1 MKVGSVSVLP
11 FVVLAAVL
19 FFSPGATPASADD
32 GLSILLTSNL
42 EGKFAIETT
51 ERPEVPDPL
60 LVIAQGIIRERKT
73 RRVDLYLDL
82 GNAFYPGP
90 LSKFSYG
97 AVMSEYLGA
106 LRCDAT
112 LVSSR
117 DLQIGTDHLETLAR
131 EGKTKLLSANLMRDK
146 QPLFA
151 PFALFPEGR
160 DTVAVLAV
168 SSTDIRFDIAERKLY
183 GVCAAPWE
191 ERVPQVLEEIRKA
204 RPRHV
209 ILLSGLSLRDT
220 IALLE
225 KNREI
230 SMAVCGGDNT
240 GDIYGG
246 RAVRVELEDGRTIV
260 MLARSDG
267 YYRLDMATEPRLQL
281 RDLAWKSAEEIAQT
295 LAPGGPEKADPALSE
310 FSRRLVFWQ
319 KQFRKEEDA
328 VVAEAGKKAFP
339 VSDSKLTGFLRDR
352 FDAEIAIVEK
362 GTLAPSDFQGEIR
375 HAKILDT
382 VNLDY
387 NLFVY
392 DLTGQEVR
400 KILGKDPSLL
410 VDGVS
415 GEKIQGYRIE
425 DKRRYRVASTQTAYD
440 RIVKILGKEPEYRNT
455 WQTVS
460 ELLLEDLREGKIV
473 LREDYRYLDR
483 RFRTTLD
490 VKLSNYLDHSTVSK
504 GKDISP
510 PPGKPGDSYKKWGLD
525 NQIDLTFYNHLHQ
538 FVLTPQL
545 RYERTDDQYLQNLL
559 RGTFVYNLN
568 LQGPLQPYHK
578 SQFETVLEE
587 TRSGFRPMLIRET
600 VGVSAAWGIAKGRLG
615 LGFEKR
621 INDPVEPYVYGL
633 ETLGNLKYPFWEYL
647 TYGLDVDSFFGAQSR
662 EGARPQVRSEITN
675 ALTFSIGRYV
685 GLSLK
690 HRWVYLY
697 SAELEE
703 NYSDSQFLTG
713 LDLAMDCK
721 IW

>member
-1 MKVGSVSVLP
+1 MKVGSVCLFLVVL
-11 FVVLAAVL
+11 LAAVL
-19 FFSPGATPASADD
+19 FLFSTARPAFADD
-32 GLSILLTSNL
+32 FSILLTSNL
-42 EGKFAIETT
+42 EGKFAIETA
-51 ERPEVPDPL
+51 EGPESKDPL
-60 LVIAQGIIRERKT
+60 LVIAQGILRERKT
-73 RRVDLYLDL
+73 GRVALYLDL

-97 AVMSEYLGA
+97 AVMSEYLAA

-117 DLQIGTDHLETLAR
+117 DLQIGTENLETLAK
-131 EGKTKLLSANLMRDK
+131 EGTTKLLSANLVKDK
-146 QPLFA
+146 QPIFA
-151 PFALFPEGR
+151 PFALFPVGS

-168 SSTDIRFDIAERKLY
+168 SSTDIRFDIAEKKLY
-183 GVCAAPWE
+183 GVGSAPWAE
-191 ERVPQVLEEIRKA
+191 TVPQVLEEIRRA
-204 RPRHV
+204 RPRHTV
-209 ILLSGLSLRDT
+209 LLSGLNLQDT

-225 KNREI
+225 KNRDLG
-230 SMAVCGGDNT
+230 MAVCGGDNT
-240 GDIYGG
+240 GDLYGG
-246 RAVRVELEDGRTIV
+246 RAVRVELEDGRPIV

-267 YYRLDMATEPRLQL
+267 YYRLELAAEPRLRVREL
-281 RDLAWKSAEEIAQT
+281 TWRSVNEIAQT
-295 LAPGGPEKADPALSE
+295 LKAGGPETAEPAYVE
-310 FSRRLVFWQ
+310 FSRRLAFWQ

-328 VVAEAGKKAFP
+328 VVTEAREKPFP
-339 VSDSKLTGFLRDR
+339 VSDAKLAGLLRDR
-352 FDAEIAIVEK
+352 FNTEIAVIEK
-362 GTLAPSDFQGEIR
+362 GTLVPSDYQGQIR
-375 HAKILDT
+375 HAQILDT

-392 DLTGQEVR
+392 ELTGEEVR
-400 KILGKDPSLL
+400 KILGKDPVLL
-410 VDGVS
+410 IDGVS
-415 GEKIQGYRIE
+415 ADKIQGYRIE
-425 DKRRYRVASTQTAYD
+425 DKRRYRVASTQTAHE
-440 RIVKILGKEPEYRNT
+440 RIAKILGKEPTYRNT

-460 ELLLEDLREGKIV
+460 ELLLADLQEERA
-473 LREDYRYLDR
+473 LFRDDYRYLDR

-504 GKDISP
+504 GNDISP

-525 NQIDLTFYNHLHQ
+525 NRIDLTFYNHLHQ
-538 FVLTPQL
+538 FVLTPEL
-545 RYERTDDQYLQNLL
+545 RYERTDDQFLQNLL

-587 TRSGFRPMLIRET
+587 ERSGFRPMLIRET
-600 VGVSAAWGIAKGRLG
+600 VGVSAVWGIAKGRLG

-633 ETLGNLKYPFWEYL
+633 ETIGNLKYPFWEYL

-675 ALTFSIGRYV
+675 ALTFSISRYV
-685 GLSLK
+685 GFSLK

-703 NYSDSQFLTG
+703 NYSDSQFLTA
-713 LDLAMDCK
+713 LDLGMDYK

>member
-1 MKVGSVSVLP
+1 MKVGSVSLFP
-11 FVVLAAVL
+11 VVLLAGVL
-19 FFSPGATPASADD
+19 FPFSTARPAFADD
-32 GLSILLTSNL
+32 LSILLTSNL
-42 EGKFAIETT
+42 EGKFAIETA
-51 ERPEVPDPL
+51 EGPEIKDPL
-60 LVIAQGIIRERKT
+60 LVIAQGILRERKT
-73 RRVDLYLDL
+73 GRVALYLDL

-97 AVMSEYLGA
+97 AVMSEYLAA

-117 DLQIGTDHLETLAR
+117 DLQIGTENLETLAK
-131 EGKTKLLSANLMRDK
+131 EGTTKLLSVNLVKDK
-146 QPLFA
+146 QPIFA
-151 PFALFPEGR
+151 PFALFSVGS

-168 SSTDIRFDIAERKLY
+168 SSTDIRFDIAEKKLY
-183 GVCAAPWE
+183 GVGSAPWA

-204 RPRHV
+204 RPRHTIV
-209 ILLSGLSLRDT
+209 LSGLSLQDT

-225 KNREI
+225 KNRDI
-230 SMAVCGGDNT
+230 GMAVCGGDNT
-240 GDIYGG
+240 GDLYGG
-246 RAVRVELEDGRTIV
+246 RAVRVEMEDGRPIV

-267 YYRLDMATEPRLQL
+267 YYRLELATEPRL
-281 RDLAWKSAEEIAQT
+281 RVRELAWKSVNEIAQT
-295 LAPGGPEKADPALSE
+295 LKAAGPETAEPAYVE
-310 FSRRLVFWQ
+310 FSRRLAFWQ

-328 VVAEAGKKAFP
+328 VVTEAREKLFP
-339 VSDSKLTGFLRDR
+339 VSDAKLAGLLRDR
-352 FDAEIAIVEK
+352 FDTEIAVIEK
-362 GTLAPSDFQGEIR
+362 GTLVPSDYQGQIR
-375 HAKILDT
+375 HAQILDT
-382 VNLDY
+382 VNFDY

-392 DLTGQEVR
+392 ELTGEEVR

-410 VDGVS
+410 IDGVS
-415 GEKIQGYRIE
+415 ADKIQGYRIE
-425 DKRRYRVASTQTAYD
+425 DKRRYRVASTQTAHE
-440 RIVKILGKEPEYRNT
+440 RIAKILGKEPAYRNT

-460 ELLLEDLREGKIV
+460 ELLLADLQEERV
-473 LREDYRYLDR
+473 LFRDDFRYLDR

-504 GKDISP
+504 GNDISP

-525 NQIDLTFYNHLHQ
+525 NRIDLTFYNHLHQ
-538 FVLTPQL
+538 FVLTPEL
-545 RYERTDDQYLQNLL
+545 RYERTDDQFLQNLL

-587 TRSGFRPMLIRET
+587 ERSGFRPMLIRET
-600 VGVSAAWGIAKGRLG
+600 VGVSAVWGIAKGRLG

-633 ETLGNLKYPFWEYL
+633 ETIGNLKYPFWEYL
-647 TYGLDVDSFFGAQSR
+647 TYALDVDSFFGAQSR

-675 ALTFSIGRYV
+675 ALTFSISRYV
-685 GLSLK
+685 GISLK

-703 NYSDSQFLTG
+703 NYSDSQFLTA
-713 LDLAMDCK
+713 LDLGMDYK

>member
-1 MKVGSVSVLP
+1 MKVGSMSLLS
-11 FVVLAAVL
+11 LAALTAL
-19 FFSPGATPASADD
+19 FLSFSTAREASAEEF
-32 GLSILLTSNL
+32 SILLTSNL
-42 EGKFAIETT
+42 EGKFTIET
-51 ERPEVPDPL
+51 PDKPDSKDPL
-60 LVIAQGIIRERKT
+60 LVIAQGILRERKAG
-73 RRVDLYLDL
+73 RVALYLDL

-117 DLQIGTDHLETLAR
+117 DLQIGTDNLETLAR
-131 EGKTKLLSANLMRDK
+131 EGRTKLLSSNLMKDN
-146 QPLFA
+146 QPIFA
-151 PFALFPEGR
+151 PFALFPAGP

-168 SSTDIRFDIAERKLY
+168 SSTHIRFDIAEKKLY
-183 GVCAAPWE
+183 GVSAAPWE
-191 ERVPQVLEEIRKA
+191 GRVPQVLEEIRKA
-204 RPRHV
+204 GPRHT
-209 ILLSGLSLRDT
+209 ILLSGLSLQDT

-225 KNREI
+225 KNRDI
-230 SMAVCGGDNT
+230 GMAVCGGDNT
-240 GDIYGG
+240 GDLYGG
-246 RAVRVELEDGRTIV
+246 RAVRVEMEDGRPIV

-267 YYRLDMATEPRLQL
+267 YYRLDLTTEPRLRVREL
-281 RDLAWKSAEEIAQT
+281 VWKSAEEIAQT
-295 LAPGGPEKADPALSE
+295 LKPGGPETAEPAYVE
-310 FSRRLVFWQ
+310 FSRRLAFWQ

-328 VVAEAGKKAFP
+328 VVTEVKETTFSVHDMKLAG
-339 VSDSKLTGFLRDR
+339 LLRDR
-352 FDAEIAIVEK
+352 FDAEIAVVEK
-362 GTLAPSDFQGEIR
+362 GTLVPSNYQGDIR
-375 HAKILDT
+375 HAHILDT

-387 NLFVY
+387 NVFVY
-392 DLTGQEVR
+392 DLAGEEVR

-410 VDGVS
+410 IDGVS
-415 GEKIQGYRIE
+415 GERIQGYRIE
-425 DKRRYRVASTQTAYD
+425 DKRRYRVASTQTSYE
-440 RIVKILGKEPEYRNT
+440 RIAKILGKEPAYRNT

-460 ELLLEDLREGKIV
+460 ELLLADLQEDRILFRD
-473 LREDYRYLDR
+473 DYRYLDR

-504 GKDISP
+504 GNDISP
-510 PPGKPGDSYKKWGLD
+510 PPGKPADSYKKWGLD
-525 NQIDLTFYNHLHQ
+525 NRIDLTFYNHLHQ
-538 FVLTPQL
+538 FVLTPEL

-587 TRSGFRPMLIRET
+587 QRSGFRPMLLRET
-600 VGVSAAWGIAKGRLG
+600 VGVSAVWGIVKGRLG

-633 ETLGNLKYPFWEYL
+633 ETIGNLKYPFWEYL

-675 ALTFSIGRYV
+675 ALTFTISRYV

-703 NYSDSQFLTG
+703 NYSDSQFLTALDLG
-713 LDLAMDCK
+713 LDYK